1 MPDGYKYTF
10 NVPATSGLTATISA
24 FLAPS
29 SNTTVQVFPAFD
41 AGFAGGSFTM
51 TALAGVI
58 YPIKSSRLVP
68 TSNNMVGFN

>member
-1 MPDGYKYTF
+1 MPDTFKYTF
-10 NVPATSGLTATISA
+10 NIPATSGLTGTVSA

-41 AGFAGGSFTM
+41 SGFAGGSFSM

-68 TSNNMVGFN
+68 TTNNMVGFN